1 MSSISKFQFKGYR
14 IKKSFIELEE
24 NSNFDNLKIG
34 FKVSGLVNKKDNIF
48 LLDLGVNISNQKEDL
63 KIQVDAIGTYQFDG
77 VDKIEDQEI
86 SSFFYVNSSALL
98 FPYLRAYISTLT
110 NLSGNKSVTL
120 PTMNLTSLGEELKSN
135 TKFVA
140 E

>member
-1 MSSISKFQFKGYR
+1 MSDISNFQFKGYR

-24 NSNFDNLKIG
+24 KSNFDNLKIG

-48 LLDLGVNISNQKEDL
+48 LLDLAINISNQNNDV
-63 KIQVDAIGTYQFDG
+63 KIQVEAIGKYEFDG
-77 VDKIEDQEI
+77 VEKIEDQEI

-98 FPYLRAYISTLT
+98 FPYIRAYISTLT
-110 NLSGNKSVTL
+110 NLSGNRSVTL

>member
-1 MSSISKFQFKGYR
+1 MSDISKFQFKGYR

-24 NSNFDNLKIG
+24 NSDFDNLKIG
-34 FKVSGLVNKKDNIF
+34 FKVSGLVNKKANIF
-48 LLDLGVNISNQKEDL
+48 LLDLAVNISNQKEDL
-63 KIQVDAIGTYQFDG
+63 KIQVEAIGKYEFEG
-77 VDKIEDQEI
+77 VETIEDQEI

-98 FPYLRAYISTLT
+98 FPYIRAYISTLT

-120 PTMNLTSLGEELKSN
+120 PTLNLTSLGEELKSN